1 MIKKMLVKKGKII
14 IEVPHA
20 KDFLLNPN
28 VSGDFAK
35 FSFSKEKLILHT
47 KKVYS
52 DFSIILVLKK
62 YKFFLFRDMI

>member
-1 MIKKMLVKKGKII
+1 MLVKKGKII

-47 KKVYS
+47 KKSLFRFLDYS
-52 DFSIILVLKK
+52 GLKK